1 MGVLSEIFKEKIEE
15 TIKAERQAAKEEA
28 WSELKALLETKFIA
42 QEKCIKAVESENRLL
57 KNFLKGLGAEVDEK
71 IEPLMKFSP
80 NLSDP
85 TETKFVTIS
94 FERRFITWDFKRR
107 LAEID
112 NKIKRMRESE

>member
-42 QEKCIKAVESENRLL
+42 QGKYIRMVETENRLL
-57 KNFLKGLGAEVDEK
+57 MQLLQEIGAKVETQV
-71 IEPLMKFSP
+71 EPRMEYAFSP
-80 NLSDP
+80 SDP
-85 TETKFVTIS
+85 TEVKVTHISIDRRYITRSFTK
-94 FERRFITWDFKRR
+94 R

-112 NKIKRMRESE
+112 NEIKRMRESE